1 METFTELFPSVHD
14 LLSLKEALGK
24 LAGKI
29 ERKRDFFKK
38 NLNSNL
44 KVCERQ
50 IKTNPTTII
59 ENSQIIYSCLQ

>member
-29 ERKRDFFKK
+29 EIKIDFKK
-38 NLNSNL
+38 IRWEKKKEKILNEEMSYYKPKREKKLNET
-44 KVCERQ
+44 V
-50 IKTNPTTII
+50 
-59 ENSQIIYSCLQ
+59 SY

>member
-38 NLNSNL
+38 TYIL
-44 KVCERQ
+44 
-50 IKTNPTTII
+50 IKKYANVK
-59 ENSQIIYSCLQ
+59 